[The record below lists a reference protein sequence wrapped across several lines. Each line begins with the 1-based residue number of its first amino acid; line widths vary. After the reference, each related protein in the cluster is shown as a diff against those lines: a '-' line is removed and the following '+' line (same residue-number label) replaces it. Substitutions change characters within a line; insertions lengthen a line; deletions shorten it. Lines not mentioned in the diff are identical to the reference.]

1 MVLYLPNSIAFDIS
15 SFNKVPTTL
24 KLYSA
29 DLKRCCASEKIVNI
43 HNICFQRNISKTCLP
58 STCCLLC
65 FKMFISGRINLD
77 GGKAKAKKI

>member
-1 MVLYLPNSIAFDIS
+1 MVLYLPNSIAFDMS

-43 HNICFQRNISKTCLP
+43 HNICFQRNIENMLTVYLL
-58 STCCLLC
+58 STVL
-65 FKMFISGRINLD
+65 
-77 GGKAKAKKI
+77 